1 MKKIRTLLSQVP
13 RRISRIR
20 GWHKSRWQSAI
31 ESLLLNP
38 PEEFSDD
45 WFDNRPDVL
54 EPEEWVIIAN
64 RISSYV
70 E

>member
-1 MKKIRTLLSQVP
+1 
-13 RRISRIR
+13 
-20 GWHKSRWQSAI
+20 
-31 ESLLLNP
+31 LLNP